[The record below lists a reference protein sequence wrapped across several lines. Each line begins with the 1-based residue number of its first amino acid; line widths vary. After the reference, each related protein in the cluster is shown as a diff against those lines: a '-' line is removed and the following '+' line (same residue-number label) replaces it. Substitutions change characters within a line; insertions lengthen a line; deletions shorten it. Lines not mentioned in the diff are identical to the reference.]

1 MTIDQSARA
10 TTTGAQGLRGGE
22 RVRLRPW
29 DQIQAS
35 LDTDGCTDKL
45 PFMAEMLALHG
56 RTMTVESRA
65 DKTCDTINLQGC
77 TREMDDT
84 VHLANMRCDGSAH
97 GGCQAHCLFYFR
109 EQWLERVPDD
119 KSALLGAVGEPPPE
133 DLAETLDRFANPSP
147 NYYRCQATQ
156 ALEASR
162 PLRGIGHYWD
172 TLRTR
177 NVPISRVMQW
187 LFWAIVNL
195 YQKFSRHFVPRA
207 LRYQQG
213 ATLPYLWGP
222 VTDENWPQEPPLNL
236 QPGELVEV
244 RSQEEIRATLD
255 RFQRNRG
262 LWFDQEM
269 ATHCGKR
276 GRILHRV
283 ERLIDEKTG
292 KMLRVKKDL
301 YIVSGLVG
309 CEGVFHKL
317 CTRAVMGMFRDV
329 WLRRVE

>member
-1 MTIDQSARA
+1 
-10 TTTGAQGLRGGE
+10 
-22 RVRLRPW
+22 
-29 DQIQAS
+29 
-35 LDTDGCTDKL
+35 
-45 PFMAEMLALHG
+45 ML
-56 RTMTVESRA
+56 
-65 DKTCDTINLQGC
+65 
-77 TREMDDT
+77 
-84 VHLANMRCDGSAH
+84 
-97 GGCQAHCLFYFR
+97 
-109 EQWLERVPDD
+109 EQ
-119 KSALLGAVGEPPPE
+119 
-133 DLAETLDRFANPSP
+133 FANPTA
-147 NYYRCQATQ
+147 NYYRCQSTE

-162 PLRGIGHYWD
+162 PLRPVAHYWD

-177 NVPISRVMQW
+177 NVPVGRATRW
-187 LFWAIVNL
+187 AFWGLVNI
-195 YQKFSRHFVPRA
+195 YQKFSRHFVPKA
-207 LRYQQG
+207 LRYQHG
-213 ATLPYLWGP
+213 AMLPYLWGP
-222 VTDENWPQEPPLNL
+222 VTGEDWPQEPPLDL

-244 RSQEEIRATLD
+244 RSQKEIRATLD

-269 ATHCGKR
+269 VTHCGKQ
-276 GRILHRV
+276 GRVLHRV

>member
-1 MTIDQSARA
+1 MTIDQSTRGA
-10 TTTGAQGLRGGE
+10 TVGAQGLRAGD

-29 DQIQAS
+29 DQLRAT
-35 LDTDGCTDKL
+35 LDSDGCTDKL
-45 PFMAEMLALHG
+45 PFMTEMLALHG

-65 DKTCDTINLQGC
+65 DKTCDTINLEGC
-77 TREMDDT
+77 TRAMDDT

-97 GGCQAHCLFYFR
+97 GGCQAYCLFYFR
-109 EQWLERVPDD
+109 EEWLERVPEDEPVTTMADD
-119 KSALLGAVGEPPPE
+119 GPPP
-133 DLAETLDRFANPSP
+133 DGLVETLERFANPAP
-147 NYYRCQATQ
+147 DYYRCQATQ

-162 PLRGIGHYWD
+162 PLRGVGHYWT

-177 NVPISRVMQW
+177 NVPLGRALRLV
-187 LFWAIVNL
+187 FWAIVNL

-207 LRYQQG
+207 LRYQHG

-222 VTDENWPQEPPLNL
+222 VTDGNWPQEPPLDL

-269 ATHCGKR
+269 VQWCGKR
-276 GRILHRV
+276 GRVHHRV

-301 YIVSGLVG
+301 YIISGMVG